1 MPQLLKLRFVSL
13 GHPQARM
20 DDLLLSLQGPDG
32 RAIDST
38 LWLRNGG
45 GKSSILNLFFAI
57 LRPHKGEFLGGKA
70 EAKQRSLNDYIL
82 PSDRAV
88 AAAEWQLDPAAD
100 SLGLE
105 SERFITGV
113 FYERRD
119 GSGDL
124 RRLFFSCRVAPE
136 HPESTI
142 ENLPLYTA
150 SNGMRTRRTFGAFRE
165 SWRSLRDRVPHLNVS
180 DTENQREWQ
189 EVLEAARIDPELFS
203 YQVRMNQREGGA
215 DELFRFAEAEDF
227 VDFLLA
233 LALDP
238 ALGDRVGKNII
249 AFRRELL
256 QRKEQ
261 LVPERDLVVGL
272 IARLGV
278 VRDIRGRR
286 DKLRAQLGEGRD
298 DLGAVSALATVRLK
312 HLGDEAEKL
321 EAARSRHST
330 AAEEQAW
337 QATAKRGRAAQLKRH
352 GAELRLARLQD
363 EHEQVQEDWR
373 GAQRLAK
380 IWSAAVPLRRALQF
394 EEKAKDQRR
403 SLQLRE
409 SEHAPLRAELEGGA
423 RRFASAL
430 TWRAQDHRKKAEDAR
445 TAEKNARDEARDCRR
460 QAIDA
465 GRIQIR
471 AETQAKALE
480 QRLETVES
488 KRNQLVREHLLGPEE
503 TPDAGVA
510 SWAAKAQDHEDAV
523 KRLDGEIA
531 RLDEMLE
538 AVDGAIVT
546 AGEAL
551 SECQSQRQKLTDRFE
566 RATHERE
573 AIEANA
579 VLKAALELEVIDAD
593 RIGNDAVAT
602 LEQATRAAQ
611 RVVLETRLAVADDER
626 AALHLEEHGLL
637 PPSPDARRVIELLGN
652 RLGGQAW
659 SGWSWIQA
667 NIPKQE
673 ARAAVRKAPSLAQ
686 GVVVRPADL
695 ERAVDILRDAGL
707 EPDGPLL
714 VGDTEALTRSP
725 DLPGVVLGPRE
736 SAWFDRDVAQA
747 RLTELRDRL
756 DQHRQRIQAAEV
768 QHRELARSAEALR
781 SFRARFSVGWFENAS
796 REVQG
801 AALREE
807 DARMRLLSLYE
818 ERKQK
823 TTERKQLET
832 ERRNQERDLETA
844 RAAVRHLGA
853 FVEEHVRPSATW
865 RTELDATRTREK
877 KAADEAKQWE
887 DLADGADGRAASAS
901 GDAQRDGEDASVI
914 EAELS
919 GLEYVEGEVVAQA
932 GPLAELRDR
941 YRLLK
946 SQYEKKVGAD
956 ALLALAKQNDD
967 NAREDRARLAKL
979 LSADTTVEVVREHLA
994 GLAEPDTVDQLQQ
1007 EAETKASSL
1016 QGRMGNVKGR
1026 IEPAAQALQHA
1037 EEACKAL
1044 IMLAPLQRAPS
1055 TPEQA
1060 EAEAST
1066 LEGEAKLH
1074 QNNAESE
1081 QSRASEAKQN
1091 AEQVR
1096 QRATDVE
1103 RHTDR
1108 LKALRDDYADLL
1120 AEGVSLPGPSPPAT
1134 LEESMLPSRLKKL
1147 SDGLRKA
1154 RADWHAMDNER
1165 GAAVTALRAFAAGPD
1180 FERLDAPWVRL
1191 LQEHDEPALEDAS
1204 EQLGTQLDLRRSVLE
1219 EQIWGVDRHRTIL
1232 VDELHAV
1239 AEEGMKLLRQAS
1251 NLSKLPEHVPGIGG
1265 AHFLR
1270 IHTQEPDDPDEKR
1283 ARLGGL
1289 IDELLDGQ
1297 HDLGGVPLVQAAV
1310 RRLARPVQVRVLHP
1324 DPALDR
1330 RTVSI
1335 PEMARSSGGEQ
1346 LTGAI
1351 LLYCTLAR
1359 VRGRSRGLSRRAS
1372 SVLILD
1378 NPIGRAS
1385 RVRFLELQRDVARAM
1400 GVQLIYTT
1408 GVNDHEALRALPN
1421 VIRLRNERV
1430 DRNSGR
1436 RLVEHA
1442 LDEARLI
1449 EAVRVGRRESA
1460 SATVA
1465 EASENDDVPRT

>member
-20 DDLLLSLQGPDG
+20 DDLLLSFQGPDG
-32 RAIDST
+32 RATDST

-105 SERFITGV
+105 SERFMTGV

-124 RRLFFSCRVAPE
+124 RRLFFSCRVATE

-142 ENLPLYTA
+142 ENVPLYTS
-150 SNGMRTRRTFGAFRE
+150 SNGIRTRRTLGAFRE
-165 SWRSLRDRVPHLNVS
+165 SWRSLRDRAPHLNVG

-189 EVLEAARIDPELFS
+189 EVLEAAHIDPELFS

-227 VDFLLA
+227 IDFLLA

-238 ALGDRVGKNII
+238 ALADRVGKNIT

-261 LVPERDLVVGL
+261 LVPERALVAGL
-272 IARLGV
+272 IARMGV
-278 VRDIRGRR
+278 VRDIRERR
-286 DKLRAQLGEGRD
+286 DMLRAQLGEARD
-298 DLGAVSALATVRLK
+298 DIGALDALAAVRLRE
-312 HLGDEAEKL
+312 LGGEAEHL
-321 EAARSRHST
+321 EAARAGHET
-330 AAEEQAW
+330 AAEDQDRLA
-337 QATAKRGRAAQLKRH
+337 ATKRGRAAQLKKH
-352 GAELRLARLQD
+352 GAELRLARLQE
-363 EHEQVQEDWR
+363 EHEQVQDDWR

-380 IWSAAVPLRRALQF
+380 IWSAAVPLRRVLQF
-394 EEKAKDQRR
+394 EEKAKEQRR
-403 SLQLRE
+403 SLQQRE
-409 SEHAPLRAELEGGA
+409 SEHAPLRAELEDAA

-430 TWRAQDHRKKAEDAR
+430 TWRAQDHRKKADDAR
-445 TAEKNARDEARDCRR
+445 ANEKTARDEARDYRR

-465 GRIQIR
+465 GRVQSR
-471 AETQAKALE
+471 AETEAKALE
-480 QRLETVES
+480 DRLAAVES
-488 KRNQLVREHLLGPEE
+488 KRKQFVREQLLGAEEAPE
-503 TPDAGVA
+503 AA
-510 SWAAKAQDHEDAV
+510 LARWAAKAQDHEDAV

-531 RLDEMLE
+531 RLDDALE
-538 AVDGAIVT
+538 TFDGALAT
-546 AGEAL
+546 AADVL
-551 SECQSQRQKLTDRFE
+551 SDCQSQRQKLADRFE
-566 RATHERE
+566 RATRERE
-573 AIEANA
+573 AIEGDA
-579 VLKAALELEVIDAD
+579 VLKAALELEAINAD
-593 RIGNDAVAT
+593 RIGNDAVGT
-602 LEQATRAAQ
+602 LEQSARAAH
-611 RVVLETRLAVADDER
+611 RIVVETRLAVADDER

-637 PPSPDARRVIELLGN
+637 PPSPDAQRVIEFLSN

-659 SGWSWIQA
+659 SGWSWIQS
-667 NIPKQE
+667 NVPKQQ

-695 ERAVDILRDAGL
+695 SRAADLLREARL

-714 VGDTEALTRSP
+714 IGDTDALTRSP
-725 DLPGVVLGPRE
+725 DLPGVVVGPRE
-736 SAWFDRDVAQA
+736 SAWFDRDVAQD
-747 RLTELRDRL
+747 RLTELRGRL
-756 DQHRQRIQAAEV
+756 DREHQRIQTAES
-768 QHRELARSAEALR
+768 QHRDLTRSAEGLR
-781 SFRARFSVGWFENAS
+781 SFRVRYVVGWFENTA
-796 REVQG
+796 REVREAG
-801 AALREE
+801 LREE
-807 DARMRLLSLYE
+807 AARTRLVGLQD

-823 TTERKQLET
+823 TTERKRLET
-832 ERRNQERDLETA
+832 ERRNQEHDLEAA
-844 RAAVRHLGA
+844 RGAVRRIGA
-853 FVEEHVRPSATW
+853 FVEEHVRPAATW
-865 RTELDATRTREK
+865 RTELGAAKTRAK
-877 KAADEAKQWE
+877 GAADEVREWE
-887 DLADGADGRAASAS
+887 ELADGADGRAASAS
-901 GDAQRDGEDASVI
+901 DDAQKQGEEARVV
-914 EAELS
+914 EAERS
-919 GLEYVEGEVVAQA
+919 GLEYVENEVVAEP
-932 GPLAELRDR
+932 GPLDELRDR

-946 SQYEKKVGAD
+946 SQYEETVGAD

-967 NAREDRARLAKL
+967 NAREERARLAKL
-979 LSADTTVEVVREHLA
+979 LSTDITEEIVREHLA
-994 GLAEPDTVDQLQQ
+994 GLAEPDTVDQVRQA
-1007 EAETKASSL
+1007 AETKANSL
-1016 QGRMGNVKGR
+1016 LGKRLSLESQ
-1026 IEPAAQALQHA
+1026 ITPAKQALQQA
-1037 EEACKAL
+1037 EDACKEFHNL
-1044 IMLAPLQRAPS
+1044 PPLQRAPNS
-1055 TPEQA
+1055 PERA

-1066 LEGEAKLH
+1066 LDGEAKVH
-1074 QNNAESE
+1074 ENNSE
-1081 QSRASEAKQN
+1081 FEQTRATEVKQQI
-1091 AEQVR
+1091 EQVR
-1096 QRATDVE
+1096 QRASDIERHVE
-1103 RHTDR
+1103 R
-1108 LKALRDDYADLL
+1108 LRELREDYADLL
-1120 AEGVSLPGPSPPAT
+1120 AAGVSPPGPSLPVT

-1147 SDGLRKA
+1147 SDGLRRA
-1154 RADWHAMDNER
+1154 RGDWQAMDNER
-1165 GAAVTALRAFAAGPD
+1165 GAAIAALRTFAAGPE
-1180 FERLDAPWVRL
+1180 FERLDTPWVRR

-1204 EQLGTQLDLRRSVLE
+1204 QQLCAQLELRRSVLE
-1219 EQIWGVDRHRTIL
+1219 EQISGVDRHRTVL

-1251 NLSKLPEHVPGIGG
+1251 NLSKLPELVPGIGG

-1270 IHTQEPDDPDEKR
+1270 IQTQEPDDPSEKR
-1283 ARLGGL
+1283 ARLAEL
-1289 IDELLDGQ
+1289 IDELLEGQ
-1297 HDLGGVPLVQAAV
+1297 RDLGGVALVQAAV

-1408 GVNDHEALRALPN
+1408 AVNDHEALRALPN

-1430 DRNSGR
+1430 DRSSGR

-1442 LDEARLI
+1442 ADEARVV
-1449 EAVRVGRRESA
+1449 EAVRIGWRENA
-1460 SATVA
+1460 PAA
-1465 EASENDDVPRT
+1465 VPEDREQG